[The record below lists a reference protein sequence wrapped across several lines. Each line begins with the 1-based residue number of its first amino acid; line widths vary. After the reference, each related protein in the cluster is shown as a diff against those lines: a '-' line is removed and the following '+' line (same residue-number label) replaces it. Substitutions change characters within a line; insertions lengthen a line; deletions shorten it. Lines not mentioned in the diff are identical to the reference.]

1 MIWIVAIVVFIML
14 SAAMLVLFV
23 ENMITAVVAA
33 SVVSLALTV
42 LFALVKAPD
51 VAMTEAAIGAGL
63 SSLILAI
70 ALKRLGYWRT
80 NKQGNE
86 QGDEND

>member
-1 MIWIVAIVVFIML
+1 MIWIVGLVIFIML
-14 SAAMLVLFV
+14 SSAIAVLFV
-23 ENMITAVVAA
+23 ENMIAAVVAS

-42 LFALVKAPD
+42 IFALLKAPD

-70 ALKRLGYWRT
+70 GLKRLGYWST
-80 NKQGNE
+80 HKH
-86 QGDEND
+86 GDEND